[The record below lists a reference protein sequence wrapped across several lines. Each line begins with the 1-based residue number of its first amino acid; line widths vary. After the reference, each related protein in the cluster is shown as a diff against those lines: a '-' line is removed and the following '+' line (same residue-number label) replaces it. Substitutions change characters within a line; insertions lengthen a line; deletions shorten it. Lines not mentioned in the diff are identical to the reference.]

1 MVLLSHENTRTYNI
15 DDRYNVDTQRG
26 ETLGTFPTQ
35 ESADVFAQR
44 RSQTADPVQ
53 DAIGKIQAMLASASS
68 KARTPAMPGRT
79 ITGRSAVPQGVPEDA
94 VRQGL
99 LQQMA
104 GHVLDYL
111 GAEMGGGITEA
122 EEALVPTGVG
132 DFLQKYNPVMAP
144 ITGIKAG
151 LGVGRAL
158 FSPLT
163 APGAAIS
170 RTMTS
175 PEAAQTFPRRTDE
188 GRAAVG
194 AGIETLNE
202 MALAPMKLIGK
213 GIGALATKTGKSVL
227 GAAPRARRIS
237 KVPTITP
244 TRSTPP
250 SPGEIEAPLAG
261 RPTPPQIIP
270 QSYEAGF
277 ESAPR
282 NPRVP
287 IKPSDPYSRVAGERG
302 MADIESKISRMSKGE
317 DLGTGLEQKRVRPL
331 ETMDIRDD
339 PMSSIEEK
347 LEGVL
352 NTSARPMS
360 DFMADVVNR
369 RALKSIPRELRN
381 AIKRSGVETQQVES
395 APWGGRYTPPGP
407 NLHIGH
413 QPKPL
418 AQWSAQQNKMR
429 PEGKF
434 GVSPIEGRVSP
445 TEGRPAA
452 KLETA
457 IDSLRH
463 EYGHTMLEPG
473 VLPDPIREQAIVKAL
488 ITNEMLPRLG
498 EYYGS
503 RMVPGGKNLELAEN
517 YMARGSGNHL
527 LPKDLLIRWNS
538 LQYELQP
545 LRWASRPAIES
556 QPYAHFDI

>member
-1 MVLLSHENTRTYNI
+1 M
-15 DDRYNVDTQRG
+15 
-26 ETLGTFPTQ
+26 
-35 ESADVFAQR
+35 
-44 RSQTADPVQ
+44 VQ

-68 KARTPAMPGRT
+68 KPRTPAMPGRT
-79 ITGRSAVPQGVPEDA
+79 ITGRPATTWPMDEVAQGAVQH
-94 VRQGL
+94 GL
-99 LQQMA
+99 TGAMKRGA
-104 GHVLDYL
+104 GGTLDV
-111 GAEMGGGITEA
+111 MGE
-122 EEALVPTGVG
+122 
-132 DFLQKYNPVMAP
+132 
-144 ITGIKAG
+144 
-151 LGVGRAL
+151 
-158 FSPLT
+158 
-163 APGAAIS
+163 
-170 RTMTS
+170 
-175 PEAAQTFPRRTDE
+175 
-188 GRAAVG
+188 AVG
-194 AGIETLNE
+194 EVAGDWEDTLQAGPDPLGMYQAARTLLGTANLPFE
-202 MALAPMKLIGK
+202 LAKSPVTAMTRGMSARAGQTDDPYTRMKLQAGAGTFDTLADLATLAPMRRLAQRGLQ
-213 GIGALATKTGKSVL
+213 ALATKTGKSVL

-244 TRSTPP
+244 TRSTPTRSTPP
-250 SPGEIEAPLAG
+250 SPGEIETALAG
-261 RPTPPQIIP
+261 RPTPPQIIPQIIP

-302 MADIESKISRMSKGE
+302 MADIESKIARMRGE
-317 DLGTGLEQKRVRPL
+317 GLGTGLEQKRVRPL

-339 PMSSIEEK
+339 PMSRIGEK

-352 NTSARPMS
+352 NASARPVS
-360 DFMADVVNR
+360 DFMAEVVNR

-434 GVSPIEGRVSP
+434 GVSPIEGP
-445 TEGRPAA
+445 PAA

-463 EYGHTMLEPG
+463 EYGHTLLEPG
-473 VLPDPIREQAIVKAL
+473 VLPDPIREQAIVQAL

-503 RMVPGGKNLELAEN
+503 RIVPGGKNLALAEKLHGPRIWESFASEGFTN
-517 YMARGSGNHL
+517 PMELTSVRTPATAMGVEASHRKSTVRTLRNMSKHL
-527 LPKDLLIRWNS
+527 KAMRR
-538 LQYELQP
+538 QQGTQP
-545 LRWASRPAIES
+545 
-556 QPYAHFDI
+556 Q